1 MIPYF
6 LEGIYKSTSHMSDF
20 YASEI
25 SGVLTCNLIY
35 VQFLLWKENRLHKF
49 YIKVSFVSVS
59 VNPAPIYE
67 DA

>member
-1 MIPYF
+1 
-6 LEGIYKSTSHMSDF
+6 MSDF